1 VGGLIFGSPEIL
13 ALDPS
18 DKFDRLIMGPKV
30 KQEQVK
36 LNLGGDLRDE
46 LTIDTDSIY
55 DGLEDRLKQYGL
67 NSEEFQSQLWENNKF
82 FP

>member
-1 VGGLIFGSPEIL
+1 M
-13 ALDPS
+13 
-18 DKFDRLIMGPKV
+18 K
-30 KQEQVK
+30 
-36 LNLGGDLRDE
+36 LGGDLRDE